1 MVLSRLFRKSHF
13 PPPATPPALPEGLRV
28 YAIGDVH
35 GRLDCLDAL
44 LEMIAQDSADAT
56 AETRLV
62 FLGDLIDRGPESRG
76 VVERA
81 MQLAAGPRAC
91 EFVKGNH
98 EEMLLQ
104 AAAGEPGAVSLFR
117 RAGGRETLLS
127 YGADAGELDACD
139 MEALVALIG
148 RLVPEE
154 HLAFLESFGNGVTLG
169 DYRFVHAGVRP
180 GIAFEEQ
187 KETDLRWIRHEFLNH
202 EGHFDGVIVHGHT
215 ISEEPELRHNRIGI
229 DTGAFFTGRLT
240 ALVLEGTGQR
250 TIEARGPA
258 GDY

>member
-44 LEMIAQDSADAT
+44 LEIIAGHSVYAA

-81 MQLAAGPRAC
+81 MQLAAGPQTC
-91 EFVKGNH
+91 DFVMGNH
-98 EEMLLQ
+98 EELLLQ
-104 AAAGEPGAVSLFR
+104 AAAGEPGALSLFR

-127 YGADAGELDACD
+127 YGADAGEFDACD
-139 MEALVALIG
+139 AEALRAMIG
-148 RLVPEE
+148 RLVPAE
-154 HLAFLESFGNGVTLG
+154 HLAFLESFSNGVSLG

-180 GIAFEEQ
+180 GIAFEDQ
-187 KETDLRWIRHEFLNH
+187 KEADLRWIRHEFLNH
-202 EGHFDGVIVHGHT
+202 EGHFDGMVVHGHT
-215 ISEEPELRHNRIGI
+215 ISEEPEFRHNRIGI
-229 DTGAFFTGRLT
+229 DTGAFVTGRLT
-240 ALVLEGTGQR
+240 ALVLEGAGQR
-250 TIEARGPA
+250 TIEARCPA